1 MARSSRWSKE
11 DRAKLLKMVR
21 DGVAE
26 QQIRD
31 HFSTT
36 DAKGKARGMSAV
48 EFAQQIKQ
56 AMVETGEIKQAS
68 RKKAAEK
75 KTPYQVTATG
85 RLTISDFSE
94 LTGAKEGETFVL
106 ESPRGRSKA
115 WRLVPLGS

>member
-1 MARSSRWSKE
+1 
-11 DRAKLLKMVR
+11 MVR
-21 DGVAE
+21 DGIPE

-36 DAKGKARGMSAV
+36 DAKGKSRAMSAV

-56 AMVETGEIKQAS
+56 SMVETGEIKQAS
-68 RKKAAEK
+68 RQKTAEK
-75 KTPYQVTATG
+75 KIVYQVTTTG

-94 LTGAKEGETFVL
+94 LTGAKEGESFVL

-115 WRLVPLGS
+115 WRLVSVVS